1 MKYKKTLI
9 GAGFVGLGLLAGAG
23 YALKQ
28 KRDDFKRQQ
37 LTQNIRDYFI
47 QMGPIQVL
55 YINSYESDETT
66 TTGGVVLENG
76 RSFEFVYRDGTI
88 DYMEDKR

>member
-37 LTQNIRDYFI
+37 LTQNIRDYFS

-76 RSFEFVYRDGTI
+76 RAFEFVYHDGTI